1 MAVERAVLL
10 GVGHVSYEAETVL
23 AMRQAGGEAKRTRGH
38 RAAGHSMTRGDRLP
52 AMATFELEADEQ
64 VLHRE
69 SVSTA
74 ENGKVVPGE
83 VILTTQRVVLVAE
96 KFSGARMALGLLG
109 GLLSE
114 ATKQVRVT
122 HEIRRESFADAE
134 LIGKKDVRVRSK
146 GEGYAMTWFDFSTS
160 TKTCKAWIDR
170 LHTWATGSSPAAPL
184 PAAKLV
190 DH

>member
-1 MAVERAVLL
+1 MN
-10 GVGHVSYEAETVL
+10 
-23 AMRQAGGEAKRTRGH
+23 
-38 RAAGHSMTRGDRLP
+38 RGDTLP

-64 VLHRE
+64 VLDRE

-83 VILTTQRVVLVAE
+83 VILTTRRVVLLAE
-96 KFSGARMALGLLG
+96 KFSDARMALGLLG
-109 GLLSE
+109 GLLGGLFAA
-114 ATKQVRVT
+114 ATKEVRVT

-134 LIGKKDVRVRSK
+134 LIGKKDLRVRSK

-160 TKTCKAWIDR
+160 TKACKAWVDR
-170 LHTWATGSSPAAPL
+170 LHTWATGSPPAAPL

-190 DH
+190 DR